1 MARTPLGYHLVKHL
15 PKCGNRD
22 IWYKGY
28 ILILTFLA
36 YTTYHLSR
44 KPIGVVKGVL
54 HSNCSKYDGDDSNIP
69 FFPVFESNTT
79 DTCWCCWSPF
89 DGGDANVLLGSLDYA
104 YLFAYALGMFA
115 SGHIGERMDLRYFL
129 SFGMIM
135 SGFWTAMVGMA
146 YFWKIHTFSYFII
159 MQIVGGLF
167 QATGW
172 PSVVAIVANW
182 FGKGRRG
189 LIMGVWNTHT
199 SLGNILGSLVAGI
212 FVDRAW
218 GWSFIVPG
226 FIIAGMGVII
236 FIFLI
241 VYPSDIDCK
250 PPNRVPSSDT
260 NEYAEDRETF
270 LNTPREEQTNPDDIK
285 AITLWGA
292 LKIPGVVE
300 FSLCLFFAKLV
311 SYTFLYWLPAYIHST
326 SHVSDE
332 RAADLSTL
340 FDAGGILG
348 GILAGF
354 LSDMADCSATVSFV
368 SLIIAAPLV
377 YLYNAYGYISFTISI
392 TLMMITG
399 FFVNGPY
406 ALITTAVS
414 ADLGTHPSLKG
425 NAKALATVSAI
436 IDGTGTIGAAVGPLL
451 TGVLNPNNDSNG
463 WYRVFLMLS
472 AAEIIGAL
480 LMVRQ
485 VVKEIRKWCR
495 KSTVYQPL
503 NTAPND
509 IDGPSMQL
517 EESGNSALNAETQ
530 LGPDFSPTED
540 LK

>member
-1 MARTPLGYHLVKHL
+1 MARIPLGYHLVKHF

-22 IWYKGY
+22 LWYKGY
-28 ILILTFLA
+28 ILVLTFLA

-54 HSNCSKYDGDDSNIP
+54 HSNCSKYDDDDASIP
-69 FFPVFESNTT
+69 FFPVFESNSSNVN
-79 DTCWCCWSPF
+79 DSCWCCWAPF
-89 DGGDANVLLGSLDYA
+89 GGGNANILLGSLDYA
-104 YLFAYALGMFA
+104 YLFAYAVGMFV
-115 SGHIGERMDLRYFL
+115 SGHIGERVDLRYFL
-129 SFGMIM
+129 SFGMIA

-146 YFWKIHTFSYFII
+146 YFWNIHSFYYFII
-159 MQIVGGLF
+159 MQIIGGLF

-189 LIMGVWNTHT
+189 LILGVWNTHT

-212 FVDRAW
+212 FVDKAW
-218 GWSFIVPG
+218 GWSFVVPG
-226 FIIAGMGVII
+226 FIIGGMGVII
-236 FIFLI
+236 FLFLI

-250 PPNRVPSSDT
+250 PTNSLPVPSPDP
-260 NEYAEDRETF
+260 NEYSDDGEAVHSR
-270 LNTPREEQTNPDDIK
+270 REEQAKPEDIK
-285 AITLWGA
+285 AITFWGA
-292 LKIPGVVE
+292 LQIPGVIE

-326 SHVSDE
+326 SHVTDE

-340 FDAGGILG
+340 FDVGGILG
-348 GILAGF
+348 GIFAGF
-354 LSDMADCSATVSFV
+354 LSDMADCSATVSFI

-377 YLYNAYGYISFTISI
+377 YVYNAYGYISFTVSI
-392 TLMMITG
+392 TLMAITG

-451 TGVLNPNNDSNG
+451 TGVLNPNNDAEG
-463 WYRVFLMLS
+463 WYKVFLMLA
-472 AAEIIGAL
+472 AAEIVGAL

-485 VVKEIRKWCR
+485 VIKEVRNFCR

-503 NTAPND
+503 NSAPND
-509 IDGPSMQL
+509 FDGL
-517 EESGNSALNAETQ
+517 L
-530 LGPDFSPTED
+530 D
-540 LK
+540 LQRYSKKQDICKHVLQRVFRING